1 MSELFTVFG
10 SDGFVGKRLVAR
22 LSDLGHHVQTVGRN
36 EDFQSKYPTLG
47 HVIYCAGVTGS
58 RFKTEQFRVV
68 NAHISLMAQV
78 LESGTYTTFLYMSSA
93 RMYEESLDGT
103 SVGARFS
110 VDPWQVSDFYNLS
123 KLMGESLILQS
134 GISSARI
141 VRVAYAVDYADDSTD
156 NVTHF
161 IRSALKGRVRFTAHR
176 ESVKDYV
183 VMKDIVD
190 VLPTLAL
197 NGSSRM
203 YNLASGMNTST
214 NELAEMLIEETGCD
228 VEFVNEEEL
237 RSPRPIDISLLESE
251 FSYRPQSVVDYARR
265 VIKSENLA

>member
-10 SDGFVGKRLVAR
+10 SDGFVGKRLVTR
-22 LSDLGHHVQTVGRN
+22 LTDLGHQVQTVGRSEN
-36 EDFQSKYPTLG
+36 FQTKYSTLG
-47 HVIYCAGVTGS
+47 HVMYCAGVTGS

-68 NAHISLMAQV
+68 NAHVSLLAEV
-78 LESGTYTTFLYMSSA
+78 LECGKFTTFLYMSSA

-103 SVGARFS
+103 SVGASFR

-141 VRVAYAVDYADDSTD
+141 VRVAYAVDYAEDSTD

-161 IRSALKGRVRFTAHR
+161 IRSARKGHVRFTAHR

-183 VMKDIVD
+183 VMKDIVEM
-190 VLPTLAL
+190 LPLLAL
-197 NGSSRM
+197 DGSSKM

-214 NELAEMLIEETGCD
+214 NELAQMLIEETGCG
-228 VEFVNEEEL
+228 VEFANEEEL
-237 RSPRPIDISLLESE
+237 RAPYPIDISLLESE
-251 FSYRPQSVVDYARR
+251 FSYRPQSVVEYARQ
-265 VIKSENLA
+265 VIRSEKR